1 MTIENLIKKYENEL
15 DKQDPFWSGN
25 TTYIQLL
32 KDFIKDLYSLDFV
45 QNKILL
51 VEDGSID
58 IDKEEEILNK
68 MGYHIVI
75 YRQGANKPKILG
87 E

>member
-1 MTIENLIKKYENEL
+1 MTIENLIKKYEDEL
-15 DKQDPFWSGN
+15 NCQDPFHRPN
-25 TTYIQLL
+25 QEYIKWIQNIIKEL
-32 KDFIKDLYSLDFV
+32 KSLDFV

-58 IDKEEEILNK
+58 KEKEEEILNK
-68 MGYHIVI
+68 MGYHIVV